1 MTTHAADLRARAIL
15 SRLGANPRGVEVG
28 VYRGALS
35 RRLLVRRDLHL
46 TMVDTWGT
54 SPAYRD
60 GGMDLFAWHDETE
73 WHNIREAADV
83 HTRWAEERRTIAQ
96 ADSLAAADTVAAE
109 SLDFAFLD
117 ADHSYEA
124 VAADLLAWLPK
135 VRPGGLL
142 CGHDYRAPDYPSW
155 GVGKAVDEFAGNR
168 SLTVELG
175 EDDTWFIRLP
185 GPPPAASSEY
195 DQIVVCCVNWGTK
208 YGPEYV
214 NILADMVARNCE
226 LPYQFWCFTDDG
238 AGLAEEVIVKP
249 LPPGLDGWWN
259 KIALFRPDTFQPKTR
274 VLFLDLDV
282 IVCGPIEPL
291 INTRGIAADWMQGGY
306 NSSVM
311 CWDAGQY
318 PYLWTDFDNEVTR
331 HLHGDQDWIAAQS
344 IWPSLPPDW
353 IVSYRLHA
361 TEWPPENAVV
371 VAFHGE
377 PKPHEIA
384 TGWVPEMW
392 TMAGL
397 AIPRYTSVLNNDIT
411 AIRRNVT
418 FNKKL
423 QFADPCKVEE
433 PHGRPL
439 IICAGGPS
447 LADNLP
453 AIQLERT
460 RDGADLWALNGAH
473 DFLIDRGIIP
483 SAMVMLDSRPGCV
496 HAFLENPRRDVE
508 YLIATQCDPGAFGWL
523 SGQHVRRWTG
533 WYWGVE
539 DDLVIGGG
547 ATVGL
552 KSIML
557 AAAMGYRSFSLYGY
571 DSSYR
576 DGADHAYPQ
585 PMNAGD
591 LRVDIVLYGRK
602 FIAARWMA
610 KQVVEFLQ
618 MAHDLT
624 RQFGCEF
631 RVNGDGLLPF
641 AASIASRERM
651 AA

>member
-1 MTTHAADLRARAIL
+1 M
-15 SRLGANPRGVEVG
+15 
-28 VYRGALS
+28 YRGALS

-46 TMVDTWGT
+46 TMVDRWGKDE
-54 SPAYRD
+54 AYE
-60 GGMDLFAWHDETE
+60 GSNDLFAWHDETE
-73 WHNIREAADV
+73 WHNIRESADV
-83 HTRWAEERRTIAQ
+83 YSRFADDRRKLVQSASSD
-96 ADSLAAADTVAAE
+96 AARDFAAA
-109 SLDFAFLD
+109 SLDFVFID
-117 ADHSYEA
+117 ADHSYEGCS
-124 VAADLLAWLPK
+124 ADILAWHSK
-135 VRPGGLL
+135 IRGGGLL
-142 CGHDYRAPDYPSW
+142 AGHDYHAPDYPSW
-155 GVGKAVDEFAGNR
+155 GVKRAVDEYAR
-168 SLTVELG
+168 DHSLTVELG
-175 EDDTWFIRLP
+175 DDDTWFIRLL
-185 GPPPAASSEY
+185 GPLPAASTEY
-195 DQIVVCCVNWGTK
+195 DQIVIACVKWGTK

-238 AGLAEEVIVKP
+238 HGLAEDVYVKE

-259 KIALFRPDTFQPKTR
+259 KLALFKPNTFPGKTR

-282 IVCGPIEPL
+282 VVCGPIEPL
-291 INTRGIAADWMQGGY
+291 INTRGISADWLQGGY

-311 CWDAGQY
+311 VWDEGAHRRVW
-318 PYLWTDFDNEVTR
+318 PAPEAAIAR
-331 HLHGDQDWIAAQS
+331 LHGDQDWLTELGG
-344 IWPSLPPDW
+344 WDYLPPDW

-361 TEWPPENAVV
+361 TDWPPKDAIV

-377 PKPHEIA
+377 PKPA
-384 TGWVPEMW
+384 AVTTGWVPDMW

-397 AIPRYTSVLNNDIT
+397 AIPRYTSILNNDIT
-411 AIRRNVT
+411 TIRANVAT
-418 FNKKL
+418 NKAR
-423 QFADPCKVEE
+423 ADVEPCKVASA
-433 PHGRPL
+433 HGRQL

-460 RDGADLWALNGAH
+460 RAGADLWALNGAH
-473 DFLIDRGIIP
+473 DYLIDRGITP
-483 SAMVMLDSRPGCV
+483 SAMVMLDSRLACV
-496 HAFLENPRRDVE
+496 DAFLRYPVSSCE
-508 YLIATQCDPGAFGWL
+508 YLIATQCDPFAFQRL
-523 SGQHVRRWTG
+523 AHYRIKRWTG

-576 DGADHAYPQ
+576 GDADHAYSQ
-585 PMNAGD
+585 PMNAND

-624 RQFGCEF
+624 ASFDCEF
-631 RVNGDGLLPF
+631 RINGDGLLPF
-641 AASIASRERM
+641 AAGIASRERL